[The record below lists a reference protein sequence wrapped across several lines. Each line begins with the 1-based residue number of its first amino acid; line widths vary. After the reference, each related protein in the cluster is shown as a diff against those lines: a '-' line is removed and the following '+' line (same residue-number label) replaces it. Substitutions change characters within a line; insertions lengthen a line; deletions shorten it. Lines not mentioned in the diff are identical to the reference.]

1 MVDEDVIVDKLR
13 YINRYTDDLKQM
25 RGMSKEEYVEDM
37 VTQRAVERTLMNL
50 VQACIDLAQHI
61 RSAEDLSP
69 TETAKQEMQALGNAD
84 IISREMQEK
93 MEEAIGFR
101 NILAHR
107 YGDID
112 HEVVYDFSTTTSA
125 GSSSS
130 SRNSPDGFSS
140 SSRDRPLVTIP
151 HHG

>member
-1 MVDEDVIVDKLR
+1 MVDDDVIVDKLR
-13 YINRYTDDLKQM
+13 YINRYTDDLKQI
-25 RGMSKEEYVEDM
+25 RGMSKEDYVEDM

-69 TETAKQEMQALGNAD
+69 TGTAKQEMQALGNAD
-84 IISREMQEK
+84 IISRETQEK

-112 HEVVYDFSTTTSA
+112 HEVVYDVLHDDLRWFEQFQQELARWFQQFQS
-125 GSSSS
+125 
-130 SRNSPDGFSS
+130 
-140 SSRDRPLVTIP
+140 
-151 HHG
+151 

>member
-1 MVDEDVIVDKLR
+1 MVDEDVVVDKLR
-13 YINRYTDDLKQM
+13 YINQYTDDLKQM
-25 RGMSKEEYVEDM
+25 RGMSKEEYVGDM

-61 RSAEDLSP
+61 RSTENLSQ
-69 TETAKQEMQALGNAD
+69 TETAKQELQALGSAE
-84 IISREMQEK
+84 ILSHGTQEK

-112 HEVVYDFSTTTSA
+112 HEVVYDVLHNDLHWFERFQQELAQWFQQFES
-125 GSSSS
+125 
-130 SRNSPDGFSS
+130 
-140 SSRDRPLVTIP
+140 
-151 HHG
+151 

>member
-1 MVDEDVIVDKLR
+1 MVDGDVIVDKLR
-13 YINRYTDDLKQM
+13 YINRYTNDLKQI

-84 IISREMQEK
+84 IISRETQEK

-112 HEVVYDFSTTTSA
+112 HEVVYDVLHDDLRWFEQFQQEIARWFQQFQS
-125 GSSSS
+125 
-130 SRNSPDGFSS
+130 
-140 SSRDRPLVTIP
+140 
-151 HHG
+151 